1 MFKRPRLSAQ
11 TFPVNAGI
19 AGFLLFYAASCS
31 GPQEPEPEQPAI
43 EENSSSE
50 QPVEPESA
58 ADTLPAVW
66 STDALDFP
74 VRSLG
79 IAGGASSTFA
89 VAYEGGGLQI
99 FDFNADRVTN
109 VTDTDVVALAEG
121 RYAMLS
127 GTPVTFFPGIDSD
140 GDITVWI
147 HGGNLREA
155 IPYELQIS
163 QSGRADGLCAAPPA
177 PGSEALHRLAYWT
190 AGSTTLLVGEIN
202 ESDGEL
208 AWSSVEDIET
218 GQLIGACTFTFA
230 GIEVYGDSIAESS
243 NLRHRGRETLLT
255 LSEAGGLSVLFGDGE
270 EQAFDIT
277 PGITVRVPDMFTSLA
292 ATGDPRGGGYPDGL
306 IILGG
311 TIGNSD
317 HRAILV
323 DPKRITAS
331 SIPIPPGGR

>member
-1 MFKRPRLSAQ
+1 MNVEKRLAVDRR
-11 TFPVNAGI
+11 
-19 AGFLLFYAASCS
+19 GFLLAATASAVS
-31 GPQEPEPEQPAI
+31 G
-43 EENSSSE
+43 SMSL
-50 QPVEPESA
+50 A
-58 ADTLPAVW
+58 APPRKISVTTHTYKTVKRLPIK
-66 STDALDFP
+66 LDLHRP
-74 VRSLG
+74 
-79 IAGGASSTFA
+79 
-89 VAYEGGGLQI
+89 
-99 FDFNADRVTN
+99 
-109 VTDTDVVALAEG
+109 DTDKKPRLA
-121 RYAMLS
+121 
-127 GTPVTFFPGIDSD
+127 
-140 GDITVWI
+140 VWI

-218 GQLIGACTFTFA
+218 GQLIGACTFTFD

-270 EQAFDIT
+270 EQTFDIT